1 MFARLCNLFGRA
13 NVDGR
18 EARDRRKDAGL
29 PSESNEGRRRWTW
42 RIWRARRHTSSTAPD
57 LSKKEFKKEKERLTT
72 ELHLLIQLRN
82 EQRDHLIDFKE
93 SSNYNRTKPT
103 QKKNPFYEQ
112 LRSTKNQVL
121 SSVYKLEMGIIEAQE
136 NIQELNKWIDYF
148 TNLHSQLLMEKNLK
162 MSITQNQK
170 NKEVEIDW
178 ALIEKY
184 LVDLNLNGRTGADQ
198 QP

>member
-1 MFARLCNLFGRA
+1 
-13 NVDGR
+13 
-18 EARDRRKDAGL
+18 
-29 PSESNEGRRRWTW
+29 
-42 RIWRARRHTSSTAPD
+42 
-57 LSKKEFKKEKERLTT
+57 
-72 ELHLLIQLRN
+72 
-82 EQRDHLIDFKE
+82 
-93 SSNYNRTKPT
+93 
-103 QKKNPFYEQ
+103 
-112 LRSTKNQVL
+112 
-121 SSVYKLEMGIIEAQE
+121 MGIIEAQE

>member
-1 MFARLCNLFGRA
+1 MFARLCNLFGRV

-18 EARDRRKDAGL
+18 EARERRKDAGL

-57 LSKKEFKKEKERLTT
+57 VSKKKFKKEKERLTT

-93 SSNYNRTKPT
+93 SSNYNR
-103 QKKNPFYEQ
+103 
-112 LRSTKNQVL
+112 
-121 SSVYKLEMGIIEAQE
+121 
-136 NIQELNKWIDYF
+136 
-148 TNLHSQLLMEKNLK
+148 NLHSQLLMEKNLK

-170 NKEVEIDW
+170 NKEVQIDW

>member
-1 MFARLCNLFGRA
+1 M
-13 NVDGR
+13 
-18 EARDRRKDAGL
+18 
-29 PSESNEGRRRWTW
+29 
-42 RIWRARRHTSSTAPD
+42 H
-57 LSKKEFKKEKERLTT
+57 
-72 ELHLLIQLRN
+72 
-82 EQRDHLIDFKE
+82 
-93 SSNYNRTKPT
+93 
-103 QKKNPFYEQ
+103 
-112 LRSTKNQVL
+112 
-121 SSVYKLEMGIIEAQE
+121 KLEMGIIEAQE

>member
-1 MFARLCNLFGRA
+1 
-13 NVDGR
+13 
-18 EARDRRKDAGL
+18 
-29 PSESNEGRRRWTW
+29 
-42 RIWRARRHTSSTAPD
+42 
-57 LSKKEFKKEKERLTT
+57 
-72 ELHLLIQLRN
+72 
-82 EQRDHLIDFKE
+82 
-93 SSNYNRTKPT
+93 
-103 QKKNPFYEQ
+103 
-112 LRSTKNQVL
+112 
-121 SSVYKLEMGIIEAQE
+121 MGIIEAQE

-162 MSITQNQK
+162 MSVTQNQK

>member
-1 MFARLCNLFGRA
+1 
-13 NVDGR
+13 
-18 EARDRRKDAGL
+18 
-29 PSESNEGRRRWTW
+29 
-42 RIWRARRHTSSTAPD
+42 
-57 LSKKEFKKEKERLTT
+57 
-72 ELHLLIQLRN
+72 
-82 EQRDHLIDFKE
+82 
-93 SSNYNRTKPT
+93 
-103 QKKNPFYEQ
+103 
-112 LRSTKNQVL
+112 
-121 SSVYKLEMGIIEAQE
+121 MGIIEAQE

-198 QP
+198 QPWDPTTSGLSDSSKSWNVHIPGREPPAEWVSTSGAPCWTPSPTSTVYLEWILLHSVHLHGVNGRKPVSQLIQGVVPFPVLATPLEKQLRWLPLQQQSKRRYRL